1 MTIWPLLEVVTAIA
15 GSLAETS
22 AAVAEAIPL
31 DLVAHTLSG
40 SDWMAI
46 GLVDTLKGEDNSGG
60 QL

>member
-1 MTIWPLLEVVTAIA
+1 MVTAIA

-22 AAVAEAIPL
+22 AAVAEVIPL
-31 DLVAHTLSG
+31 DLVARTLSG

-46 GLVDTLKGEDNSGG
+46 GLVDTLKGADNGGG